1 MALDYKSKGDVIK
14 AEDWNS
20 LVASAKGEQ
29 DPSQGGFTKTRNG
42 VLFTQ
47 DHYYTRPKSSS
58 FPEALL
64 QVRDVEGPKL
74 LHRNYDYDTTEITR
88 TVDILLGADLSSTT
102 EALNADLIFF
112 QNIQNEDYKDCN
124 SMLSNID
131 FDIEKNENKSKLS
144 TVGGSIYNDGWVP
157 TGIQCPLSTQI
168 ETIYGTY
175 LEANISSTPK
185 NDKDLSA
192 LSGIRNVLVISDG
205 NISSVLS
212 TDTMDLFTDNE
223 LQLVAQPE
231 IKSEFI
237 IAKNTIPIEKTGA
250 SQRVQVT
257 FGSIPAPQKSYGEP
271 WDIEGGQ
278 FKRTYWQIGCVQG
291 ECKNVSSYVLDYANL
306 STVYCTMDLVN
317 ISAMITD
324 EEVDDPGHYSAP
336 IITVKD
342 DKISYVNR
350 HPVAPVWGNYII

>member
-47 DHYYTRPKSSS
+47 DHYYTRPKSSNL
-58 FPEALL
+58 PEALL

-74 LHRNYDYDTTEITR
+74 LTRNYEYDTTEITR
-88 TVDILLGADLSSTT
+88 SVDILLGADLSSTT
-102 EALNADLIFF
+102 EALNVDLIFF
-112 QNIQNEDYKDCN
+112 QNIKNEDYKSCN
-124 SMLSNID
+124 SMLSSIE

-144 TVGGSIYNDGWVP
+144 VAGGSIYNDGWIP
-157 TGIQCPLSTQI
+157 TGIQCPLSVQI
-168 ETIYGTY
+168 ETIYGTFI
-175 LEANISSTPK
+175 EANISSTPK
-185 NDKDLSA
+185 NDEYLSA
-192 LSGIRNVLVISDG
+192 LSGVRDALVISDG

-212 TDTMDLFTDNE
+212 TDTMKLFTDNK

-231 IKSEFI
+231 IKNEFI
-237 IAKNTIPIEKTGA
+237 IAKNTKPIEKTGA
-250 SQRVQVT
+250 AQRVQIT
-257 FGSIPAPQKSYGEP
+257 LGSAPSPQKSYGEP

-278 FKRTYWQIGCVQG
+278 FKRAYWQIGCVQG
-291 ECKNVSSYVLDYANL
+291 ECNNVSSYVLDYADL

-324 EEVDDPGHYSAP
+324 QEVDDPGHYSAP